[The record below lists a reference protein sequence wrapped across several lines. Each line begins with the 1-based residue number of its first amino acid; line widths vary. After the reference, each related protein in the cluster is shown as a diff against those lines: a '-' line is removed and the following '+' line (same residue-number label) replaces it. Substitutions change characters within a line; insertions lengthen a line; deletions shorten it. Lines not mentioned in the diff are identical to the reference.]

1 MTATRNEVIDIM
13 KGITII
19 LVIIGHMHGPLFL
32 HTFIYTFHMP
42 LFFVLAGYFFSP
54 KSDIIAAIKKDA
66 RRLLVPYF
74 FVVFLLIIYSIAV
87 HGIRHDLSQLLQ
99 SGVIMVGIFPDG
111 FSLRK
116 DIQTP
121 VIPVWFLFS
130 LFWSKTLFRI
140 AYKYIKEQYVI
151 ILFFIVSCIGVFINI
166 KLPFA
171 FMQGI
176 IASFFYGVGIL
187 LRERERE
194 RKKKDIT
201 YKYTVFLFIVIWIVC
216 LVWGD
221 LDMAYGYYK
230 LYIIELLGAL
240 GGTYFIYIIS
250 KYIQQTK
257 VISIFLQWFGIN
269 SLIVLCV
276 HTLERFI
283 PIWAILHINNYFVL
297 LFCKICLCCIAII
310 LCYHLKITK
319 YIFKLK

>member
-1 MTATRNEVIDIM
+1 MTATRNEVIDVM

-32 HTFIYTFHMP
+32 HKFIYTFHMP

-111 FSLRK
+111 LSLRK

-176 IASFFYGVGIL
+176 IASFF
-187 LRERERE
+187 
-194 RKKKDIT
+194 
-201 YKYTVFLFIVIWIVC
+201 
-216 LVWGD
+216 
-221 LDMAYGYYK
+221 
-230 LYIIELLGAL
+230 
-240 GGTYFIYIIS
+240 
-250 KYIQQTK
+250 
-257 VISIFLQWFGIN
+257 
-269 SLIVLCV
+269 SLIPQHYSL
-276 HTLERFI
+276 
-283 PIWAILHINNYFVL
+283 
-297 LFCKICLCCIAII
+297 
-310 LCYHLKITK
+310 
-319 YIFKLK
+319 